1 MWDIN
6 IYIYIY
12 IYMEF
17 RIKNEINIWT
27 EKGLFFSYGDKG

>member
-6 IYIYIY
+6 IYIY
-12 IYMEF
+12 MEF
-17 RIKNEINIWT
+17 IIKNEINIWT